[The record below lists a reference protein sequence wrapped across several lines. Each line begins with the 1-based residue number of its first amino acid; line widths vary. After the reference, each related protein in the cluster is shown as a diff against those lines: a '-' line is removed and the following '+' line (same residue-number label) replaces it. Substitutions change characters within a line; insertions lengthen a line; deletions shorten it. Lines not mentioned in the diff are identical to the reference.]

1 MNRRDLLKSAGAG
14 IIAGGA
20 GGLPLAGGLARAQG
34 APRKKI
40 RLGIISDLSGLNA
53 DNSEPSLACAQQAI
67 QDFGA
72 AEKGWD
78 VEVLVADHQNRV
90 DIASGIARHWF
101 DNEKV
106 DCLVDVSTSNTA
118 LAISGITEAKNK
130 VMLVVGAATPMTDGR
145 CSPNHI
151 QWAYDTYMYANV
163 TATSMMERHPQAS
176 WFMLSADY
184 AFGKNMARD
193 AMAVVKQKGGQV
205 KGEIYYPFPGTTDFS
220 SYLVQAQASG
230 AKVLGLCQTGGDT
243 IATLKQMREFGID
256 QSMMPVTMLM
266 YITEV
271 HSMGLDM
278 AQGLLL
284 TETFYWD
291 LNERTRSFMQ
301 RIKDKTAH
309 NWPGGASAGVYSDTL
324 HYLKTLD
331 AMGVEA
337 AQANGRATVARMK
350 EIPTDDDV
358 YGKGWIREDGRMM
371 HDVHLFQ
378 VKTPAES
385 TQEWDL
391 LKLVTTVP
399 AKEAFRPMVP
409 GECPFLKEQPSKT

>member
-1 MNRRDLLKSAGAG
+1 MNRRDLLKKAGAG
-14 IIAGGA
+14 ILATGVS
-20 GGLPLAGGLARAQG
+20 GLPLIGAARAQG

-53 DNSEPSLACAQQAI
+53 DNSEPSLACARQAI

-78 VEVLVADHQNRV
+78 VDVLVADHQNRV
-90 DIASGIARHWF
+90 DIASTIARHWF
-101 DNEKV
+101 DNENV

-118 LAISGITEAKNK
+118 LAISGVAEAKNK
-130 VMLVVGAATPMTDGR
+130 VMLVVGAATPMTGKR

-151 QWAYDTYMYANV
+151 QWAYDTQMYANV
-163 TATSMMERHPQAS
+163 TAASIMERDPGAS
-176 WFMLSADY
+176 WYMLGADY

-193 AMAVVKQKGGQV
+193 VMEVVNTKGGSV
-205 KGEIYYPFPGTTDFS
+205 RGEIYYPFPGTTDFA
-220 SYLVQAQASG
+220 SYLVQAQSSG
-230 AKVLGLCQTGGDT
+230 AKILGLCQSGGDT

-256 QSMMPVTMLM
+256 QTMTPVTMLM

-291 LNERTRSFMQ
+291 LNERTRSFMR

-358 YGKGWIREDGRMM
+358 YGKGWIREDGRKM

-378 VKTPAES
+378 VKTPQES
-385 TQEWDL
+385 SQEWDL
-391 LKLVTTVP
+391 FKHISTVP
-399 AKEAFRPMVP
+399 ADKAFRPMVA
-409 GECPFLKEQPSKT
+409 GECSFLNKQPSKT